1 MRLLLDTHAIL
12 WFYGGDESLPVDL
25 RQLICNPA
33 NVCYISVASL

>member
-25 RQLICNPA
+25 RQLIGNPA